1 MYAWVLCK
9 HVTKHFPYGIVFST
23 YILRHLSF
31 FHPFISCLSEILKC
45 QNTPLHT
52 TKCQR
57 KRRILFGMYNWKW
70 MNLSKIRQDKN
81 VSDKKYNLSLRLVLF
96 CSLPRFFLIGP
107 LQLSLSTVK
116 RTKLYRS
123 NVRDVFNFLQEKL
136 HFMVFSRWISVEQLA
151 KRGCFKLQEPWKVG
165 ILIGR
170 IIFLKL
176 EKTSFACG
184 QFNKLLQVSSK
195 SVAIVF
201 RL

>member
-1 MYAWVLCK
+1 MSFRNPKMPKYAAT
-9 HVTKHFPYGIVFST
+9 HFEMTKKTKNIVRNVQ
-23 YILRHLSF
+23 L
-31 FHPFISCLSEILKC
+31 
-45 QNTPLHT
+45 
-52 TKCQR
+52 
-57 KRRILFGMYNWKW
+57 KW

-81 VSDKKYNLSLRLVLF
+81 ISDKKCNLSLRLVLF
-96 CSLPRFFLIGP
+96 CSPSAVFLIGP

-151 KRGCFKLQEPWKVG
+151 KRGCFKLHEPWKVG

-184 QFNKLLQVSSK
+184 QFNKTFTGVIHKCSYCFQTLGQWLH
-195 SVAIVF
+195 
-201 RL
+201 L